1 MVAPHFFKKKGNN
14 MKSFEINGITYK
26 AAEFDFN
33 LTCEIEEK
41 GMSLADIRKK
51 PMSFLRTYVALSGD
65 MDVDIAGK
73 EIEAHIMNGGTL
85 DAVMDVMLAQLEDS
99 GFFRKLFGEEPA
111 TETTR
116 KKTTSAKSSTKTSET
131 K

>member
-1 MVAPHFFKKKGNN
+1 

-85 DAVMDVMLAQLEDS
+85 DSVMDVMLEQLENS

-111 TETTR
+111 TEETTR
-116 KKTTSAKSSTKTSET
+116 KKTTSTAKSSTKTSET